1 MASKLRSPPPNT
13 APLNFTTSERAAE
26 SQRKNAA
33 LILEQEFPRVAEVTI
48 RVERIG
54 SQGLHSPVE
63 QYVFRPRAKAHFR
76 VECLSGCRNG
86 GFELNAEVRHLISS
100 GKPKAPVR
108 VHCCGSSP
116 KAGGGWAR
124 CPSALQG
131 RVTVVYQ

>member
-1 MASKLRSPPPNT
+1 MPSKRRSPLPNA
-13 APLNFTTSERAAE
+13 APLNFITAERAAE

-33 LILEQEFPRVAEVTI
+33 PMLEQEFPRVAEVMI

-63 QYVFRPRAKAHFR
+63 QYVFRPRAKAHFK

-100 GKPKAPVR
+100 GKLKAPVR
-108 VHCCGSSP
+108 VHCSGSSP
-116 KAGGGWAR
+116 KPGGGLVP
-124 CPSALQG
+124 CPSALEG
-131 RVTVVYQ
+131 RVTVAYY